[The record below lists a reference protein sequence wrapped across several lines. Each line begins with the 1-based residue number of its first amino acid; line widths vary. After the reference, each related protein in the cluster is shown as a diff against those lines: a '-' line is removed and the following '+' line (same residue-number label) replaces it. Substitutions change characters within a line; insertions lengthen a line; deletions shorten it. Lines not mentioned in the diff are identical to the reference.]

1 MGVVGVAVDV
11 GGMLKGGAPPYNRSN
26 YFKKSR
32 FSRYIERDDEH
43 SFQIQSPQRE
53 V

>member
-11 GGMLKGGAPPYNRSN
+11 GGKGGAPPYNRSN

-43 SFQIQSPQRE
+43 AFQIQSPQRE

>member
-11 GGMLKGGAPPYNRSN
+11 GGMLKGGAPPY
-26 YFKKSR
+26 K
-32 FSRYIERDDEH
+32 SRYIERDDEH
-43 SFQIQSPQRE
+43 AFQIQSPQRE